1 MGTSSDSSEPLA
13 PLLAELAAPTPS
25 PGAGS
30 AAGWAAA
37 LAAGLAEMSAGL
49 TRTAASGV
57 LAERAAHLRA
67 QALELALRDRTSFA
81 GVLEARRAGRD
92 DADALAAAAGVPV
105 ALAAL
110 GAELA
115 ELGAQLAATGNP
127 ALEGDATTAALLAEA
142 ATRAAARLVE
152 LNLAH
157 DPAHEHHASVAIHVE
172 RATAARDAV
181 LRRDGRA

>member
-1 MGTSSDSSEPLA
+1 MEEIE

-49 TRTAASGV
+49 TKSAASGV

-67 QALELALRDRTSFA
+67 QALDLAARDRTSFQ

-92 DADALAAAAGVPV
+92 DAQALADAASVPAELAG
-105 ALAAL
+105 LA
-110 GAELA
+110 AELA

-127 ALEGDATTAALLAEA
+127 ALEGDATAAALLAEA

-157 DPAHEHHASVAIHVE
+157 DPAHEHHAAVMIHVE
-172 RATAARDAV
+172 RAASARDAV
-181 LRRDGRA
+181 LRRDGRT

>member
-1 MGTSSDSSEPLA
+1 MAEELE

-30 AAGWAAA
+30 AAGWVAA

-49 TRTAASGV
+49 TTTTASNV
-57 LAERAAHLRA
+57 LGARAAHLRA
-67 QALELALRDRTSFA
+67 QALTLAERDRASFA
-81 GVLEARRAGRD
+81 AVVEARRAGGD
-92 DADALAAAAGVPV
+92 EGAALAAAADVPI
-105 ALAAL
+105 ALSEL
-110 GAELA
+110 GAELS
-115 ELGAQLAATGNP
+115 ELAASLAATGNP
-127 ALEGDATTAALLAEA
+127 ALEGDATAAALLAEA

-157 DPAHEHHASVAIHVE
+157 DAGDERHARAAVHVE
-172 RATAARDAV
+172 RAGQARDAV